1 MHLSSSRGLG
11 MVQRAPVS
19 LLLTVDEFLKRPLP
33 DGKAEL
39 VRGELRMTPPPGGP
53 HGVIAGNLLLLL
65 ANHVKD
71 NRLGR
76 VFPDSMGY
84 ELIALP
90 RTVRAPDVSFVQA
103 SRLPEG
109 GIRPGFLNL
118 APDLAVEILSP
129 SETASRLEEKLEDY
143 RICGTPLVWVIDP
156 ERRTVMIVSADAP
169 VRWLRNDDVLDGADV
184 VAGFACRVADLFDGL
199 SQ

>member
-1 MHLSSSRGLG
+1 MHLSSSRGLD
-11 MVQRAPVS
+11 MVQLAPVS
-19 LLLTVDEFLKRPLP
+19 IMLTVDEFATRPLP

-76 VFPDSMGY
+76 VFPDSVGY
-84 ELIALP
+84 ELLALP
-90 RTVRAPDVSFVQA
+90 RTVRAPDVSFVQS

-109 GIRPGFLNL
+109 GI
-118 APDLAVEILSP
+118 
-129 SETASRLEEKLEDY
+129 
-143 RICGTPLVWVIDP
+143 
-156 ERRTVMIVSADAP
+156 
-169 VRWLRNDDVLDGADV
+169 
-184 VAGFACRVADLFDGL
+184 
-199 SQ
+199 

>member
-1 MHLSSSRGLG
+1 MHLSSSRGLS

-19 LLLTVDEFLKRPLP
+19 MLLTVDEFLRRPLP

-39 VRGELRMTPPPGGP
+39 VRGELRMTPPPGGR

-71 NRLGR
+71 NKLGR
-76 VFPDSMGY
+76 AFPDSVGY

-90 RTVRAPDVSFVQA
+90 RTVRSPDVSFVQA
-103 SRLPEG
+103 ARLPEE
-109 GIRPGFLNL
+109 GIGPGLLEL

-143 RICGTPLVWVIDP
+143 RISGVPLAWVIDS
-156 ERRTVMIVSADAP
+156 EWRTVMIVSADAP
-169 VRWLRNDDVLDGADV
+169 IRWLRNDDVLDGAHV
-184 VAGFACRVADLFDGL
+184 VAGFTCRVADLFEGMAK
-199 SQ
+199 